1 VSLSGR
7 LSWRPLS
14 FQILGLIAL
23 LIGKNLLIEFEL
35 FNQPLI
41 SFTPTL
47 PVTINQKLASFAS
60 NPVVSSSS

>member
-1 VSLSGR
+1 MSLSGR

-35 FNQPLI
+35 FNQPLDFLHPDI
-41 SFTPTL
+41 ARDDQSETDVFCQQPCR
-47 PVTINQKLASFAS
+47 
-60 NPVVSSSS
+60 